1 MKVLLLNG
9 PPRSG
14 KDTIG
19 RTLWDLIPRLVN
31 LKFAE
36 PIVQFMFQ
44 AYSIR
49 MEQTE
54 KDQPHPA
61 LNGRTPREVAIA
73 YSERFCKPLY
83 GQDYFGK
90 LAARSIDQMEKIA
103 MQVCCFTD
111 SGFVHE
117 ARPVALHVGGH
128 NVLQIRVTRPGRTFQ
143 GDSRSYWEL
152 RDPTISSIEFDN
164 DGPDLTSLHT
174 KVRSDLLPEIQKWM
188 AL

>member
-1 MKVLLLNG
+1 MKILLLNG

-19 RTLWDLIPRLVN
+19 RTLWNLIPRLVN
-31 LKFAE
+31 MKFAE

-54 KDQPHPA
+54 KDLPHEA
-61 LNGRTPREVAIA
+61 LSGRTPREVAIA
-73 YSERFCKPLY
+73 YSEKFCKPLY

-90 LAARSIDQMEKIA
+90 RAVQSIEQMEKIA

-117 ARPVALHVGGH
+117 AGPVAMHVGGS
-128 NVLQIRVTRPGRTFQ
+128 NVLQIRVRRPGRNFQ

-152 RDPTISSIEFDN
+152 RSPTISSIEFDN
-164 DGPDLTSLHT
+164 DCMDLSALHT
-174 KVRSDLLPEIQKWM
+174 KVESDLLPEIQKWM

>member
-31 LKFAE
+31 MKFAE

-54 KDQPHPA
+54 KDLPHAA

-83 GQDYFGK
+83 GQDYFGHC
-90 LAARSIDQMEKIA
+90 AVRSIEQMEKIA

-111 SGFVHE
+111 SGFTHE
-117 ARPVALHVGGH
+117 AGPVVARFGGG
-128 NVLQIRVTRPGRTFQ
+128 NVLQIRVSRPGRNFQ

-152 RDPTISSIEFDN
+152 RSPTISSIEFEN